1 MKKRKLSDLQ
11 VEYLASVDS
20 TNDYLLRK
28 AAEGCNT
35 PLACFAETQTQG
47 KGRRNGRTWFSP
59 PGSNVY
65 LSLLWHFSKE
75 PQALS
80 ALGLAVALCV
90 VQTLEGIGI
99 QKPVGIKWPNDL
111 LSEGKKLGG
120 ILIES
125 LPCHQGITR
134 TVMGI
139 GLNVYPFEASEQ
151 SINQPWTTVQALSQT
166 LIDRSQLAAL
176 LLDTLVET
184 VLNFEAQGFEAFYN
198 LWPRYDLTF
207 NKNLTLTDA
216 RGSVQGRGRGIH
228 TDGRLI
234 VENAAG
240 VLEYYASGEVSL
252 RVHEASWHSTP
263 L

>member
-1 MKKRKLSDLQ
+1 MTVLHNHVQ
-11 VEYLASVDS
+11 VEHLTSVDS

-28 AAEGCNT
+28 ASEGCHT

-59 PGSNVY
+59 PGSNIY
-65 LSLLWHFSKE
+65 LSLLWPFSKE

-90 VQTLEGIGI
+90 VQTLEGLGI

-134 TVMGI
+134 TVIGI

-151 SINQPWTTVQALSQT
+151 AISQPWTTVQALST
-166 LIDRSQLAAL
+166 HPIDRSQLAAL
-176 LLDTLVET
+176 LLESLVET
-184 VLNFEAQGFEAFYN
+184 VLTFEAQGFEAFYDA
-198 LWPRYDLTF
+198 WPRYDLTF
-207 NKNLTLTDA
+207 NKNLSLTGS
-216 RGSVQGRGRGIH
+216 RGSTEGLGRGIH
-228 TDGRLI
+228 TEGLLI
-234 VENAAG
+234 VEKANG
-240 VLEYYASGEVSL
+240 ILEYYASAEVSL
-252 RVHEASWHSTP
+252 RVHEAAAIR
-263 L
+263 

>member
-1 MKKRKLSDLQ
+1 MSIHD
-11 VEYLASVDS
+11 VPCEYLESIDS

-65 LSLLWHFSKE
+65 LSLLWHFPKE

-90 VQTLEGIGI
+90 VQTLEGMGI
-99 QKPVGIKWPNDL
+99 QKPAGIKWPNDL

-120 ILIES
+120 ILVES

-134 TVMGI
+134 TVIGI

-151 SINQPWTTVQALSQT
+151 TISQPWTTVQALSQT
-166 LIDRSQLAAL
+166 PIDRSQLAAL
-176 LLDTLVET
+176 LLETLVET
-184 VLNFEAQGFEAFYN
+184 VLTFEAQGFEAFYN
-198 LWPRYDLTF
+198 IWPRYDLTF
-207 NKNLTLTDA
+207 NKNLTLTGP
-216 RGSVQGRGRGIH
+216 RGSVQGLGRGIN
-228 TDGRLI
+228 TEGLLI
-234 VENAAG
+234 VEKAAG
-240 VLEYYASGEVSL
+240 VLEHYASGEVSL
-252 RVHEASWHSTP
+252 RVHEAAAIR
-263 L
+263 

>member
-1 MKKRKLSDLQ
+1 MHLHN
-11 VEYLASVDS
+11 VPCEYLASVDS

-35 PLACFAETQTQG
+35 PLACLAETQTQG

-90 VQTLEGIGI
+90 VQTLESIGI
-99 QKPVGIKWPNDL
+99 QKPLGIKWPNDL

-125 LPCHQGITR
+125 LPCHQGMTR
-134 TVMGI
+134 TVIGI

-151 SINQPWTTVQALSQT
+151 TISQPWTTVQALSQT

-176 LLDTLVET
+176 LLEALVET
-184 VLNFEAQGFEAFYN
+184 VFTFEAQGFEAFYN
-198 LWPRYDLTF
+198 IWPRYDLTF
-207 NKNLTLTDA
+207 NKNLTLTGS
-216 RGSVQGRGRGIH
+216 RGSVQGLGRGINA
-228 TDGRLI
+228 DGLLI
-234 VENAAG
+234 IEKAAG

-252 RVHEASWHSTP
+252 RVHESATTR
-263 L
+263 